1 MKKPIKNFED
11 HYEIH
16 DTGQIF
22 NIKTNKY
29 LKLYK
34 KENGYYQAKLFVS
47 YNKSTGKR
55 IYFYPYIHRL
65 VAEYFIDNPGALPC
79 VNHKDGNKS
88 NNDISN
94 LEWCSYSQNMKHAVK
109 TGLFIKERKIKDL
122 ENIFLDYISKSFT
135 LAELENKYSWFIGSK
150 LTDYLCKY
158 AKETNRLDLFNA
170 AKNNQLHLRS
180 LKNGEKY
187 SKKVKQFS
195 LDGSFI
201 KEWPSTIEAA
211 RSLKINQGNISNAC
225 TGRSKTAGGF
235 IWKYF

>member
-1 MKKPIKNFED
+1 MKKQIKNFED

-16 DTGQIF
+16 DNGQIF
-22 NIKTNKY
+22 NVRTNKY
-29 LKLYK
+29 LKLCK

-47 YNKSTGKR
+47 YDKSIGKR
-55 IYFYPYIHRL
+55 IYAYLYIHRL
-65 VAEYFIDNPGALPC
+65 VAEYFIDNPKNLPC
-79 VNHKDGNKS
+79 VNHKDGNKA

-109 TGLFIKERKIKDL
+109 TGLFVKERKIKDL
-122 ENIFLDYISKSFT
+122 ESIFLDYISKSFT

-150 LTDYLCKY
+150 LTEYLFKY
-158 AKETNRLDLFNA
+158 AKETNRLDLFNE

-180 LKNGEKY
+180 LKNGEKC

-201 KEWPSTIEAA
+201 KEWSSTIEAA
-211 RSLKINQGNISNAC
+211 RSLKINQGNISNVC

-235 IWKYF
+235 IWKYS